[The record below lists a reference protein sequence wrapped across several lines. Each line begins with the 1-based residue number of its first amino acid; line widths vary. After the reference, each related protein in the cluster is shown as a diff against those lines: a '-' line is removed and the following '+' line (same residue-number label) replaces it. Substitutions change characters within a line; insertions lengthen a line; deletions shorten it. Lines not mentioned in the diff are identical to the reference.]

1 MNHGKTI
8 ELFFVNGTADDVVT
22 AELSNWNAQAIR
34 IPRAE
39 CRNPKQEHVTNV
51 LQGVG
56 VYFLVCQNDGGKE
69 GVYVGEAENIHKRL
83 H

>member
-56 VYFLVCQNDGGKE
+56 VYFRGFRHKCGSLC
-69 GVYVGEAENIHKRL
+69 GVTMAL
-83 H
+83 